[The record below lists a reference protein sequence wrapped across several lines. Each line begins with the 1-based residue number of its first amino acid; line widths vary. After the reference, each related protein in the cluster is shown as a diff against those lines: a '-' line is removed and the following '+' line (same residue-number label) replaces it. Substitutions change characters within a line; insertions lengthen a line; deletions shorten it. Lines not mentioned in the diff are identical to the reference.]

1 MAIADGNAE
10 RRNLTVLSLSII
22 VYFLGG
28 AEPTGQIGLPMV
40 NVSFNNT
47 EVLVATVWIMLL
59 WFHFRYWQEN
69 HVEGNDTINNRFR
82 SVGRVSPSLISFIRK
97 NEGLDNSP
105 QVTVSVSELKQERS
119 GQAGSLNWIASF
131 TARNQNNQGGPAKT
145 RNIKFEGWTGNLA
158 IFKAKL
164 AMSKIEGSTWAYWMP
179 YLLATTAWL
188 LGAHYAGTEVY
199 MLYKS

>member
-10 RRNLTVLSLSII
+10 RRNLTVMSLTII

-28 AEPTGQIGLPMV
+28 AQPTGQIGLPMV
-40 NVSFNNT
+40 NVSFTNT
-47 EVLVATVWIMLL
+47 EVLVTTVWIMLL

-69 HVEGNDTINNRFR
+69 RVEGNDTINNRFR
-82 SVGRVSPSLISFIRK
+82 SVGRLSPPLISFIRK
-97 NEGLDNSP
+97 SEGLENSP
-105 QVTVSVSELKQERS
+105 KVSISIRELKKERS
-119 GQAGSLNWIASF
+119 GQAGSLRWIASF
-131 TARNQNNQGGPAKT
+131 TARNQSNQGGPTKT

-164 AMSKIEGSTWAYWMP
+164 AMSKTEGCTWAYWMP

-188 LGAHYAGTEVY
+188 LGANYAGIELY